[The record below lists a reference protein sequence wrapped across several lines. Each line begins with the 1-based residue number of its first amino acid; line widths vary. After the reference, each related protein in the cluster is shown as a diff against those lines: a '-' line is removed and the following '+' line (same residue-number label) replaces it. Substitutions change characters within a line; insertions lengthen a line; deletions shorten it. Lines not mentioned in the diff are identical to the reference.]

1 MYFPEDIWGII
12 KSYTFFRDFC
22 VGDFIYGIPRKDYI
36 GEQNYNNF
44 ISERGG
50 IVVSKTGRFKNAT
63 YYISVADFGGDYLVL
78 TNNGLTLHK
87 KQMEPV
93 EKLILMNTFG
103 NWWYVMHKS
112 LFQETLVQT
121 II

>member
-1 MYFPEDIWGII
+1 MYFPEDIWNVI

-22 VGDFIYGIPRKDYI
+22 VGDFIYGTPRKDFI
-36 GEQNYNNF
+36 GEQHYNNF
-44 ISERGG
+44 ISQRGG

-78 TNNGLTLHK
+78 TNNGLTLHIK
-87 KQMEPV
+87 HMDPV

>member
-1 MYFPEDIWGII
+1 MYFPEDIWREI
-12 KSYTFFRDFC
+12 KSYTFFHDFF
-22 VGDFIYGIPRKDYI
+22 VGDFIYGIPRKDFI
-36 GEQNYNNF
+36 GDQHYNNF
-44 ISERGG
+44 ISQRGG

-78 TNNGLTLHK
+78 NNNGLTLHK
-87 KQMEPV
+87 KQMDPV
-93 EKLILMNTFG
+93 EKLILMNNFG

>member
-1 MYFPEDIWGII
+1 MYFPEDIWNII
-12 KSYTFFRDFC
+12 KSYTYFQDFC
-22 VGDFIYGIPRKDYI
+22 VGDFIYGVPRNDFI
-36 GEQNYNNF
+36 GEQHYNNF
-44 ISERGG
+44 IAQRGG

-78 TNNGLTLHK
+78 TNSGLILHK
-87 KQMEPV
+87 KQMDPV

-112 LFQETLVQT
+112 LFQETLIQT